1 MKNYN
6 DDEVTAF
13 SLLSGILLFK
23 REVNNN
29 EILSIM
35 YRYENMFNI
44 DIIDDELPVDMYF
57 LIDINDKSISIN
69 SFLDYSSIVT
79 SGDKKI
85 SLGNYLK
92 KNTSSDIIYYLENY
106 IYGCKPIGLKGNLFA
121 FGNVNKRK
129 VKEKKL
135 LKSV

>member
-1 MKNYN
+1 MKKNN
-6 DDEVTAF
+6 DNEVTVF

-44 DIIDDELPVDMYF
+44 DIIDDELPDDMYF
-57 LIDINDKSISIN
+57 FIDINDKSISIN

-106 IYGCKPIGLKGNLFA
+106 VYGCKPIVLKNSLYIF
-121 FGNVNKRK
+121 NSNDKRK

>member
-1 MKNYN
+1 MKKNN
-6 DDEVTAF
+6 DNDMTVF

-23 REVNNN
+23 REVDNN
-29 EILSIM
+29 EMLSIM
-35 YRYENMFNI
+35 YHYENMFNV
-44 DIIDDELPVDMYF
+44 DIIDDELPDDMYF

-69 SFLDYSSIVT
+69 SFLDYSSIIT
-79 SGDKKI
+79 NGNKKI

-92 KNTSSDIIYYLENY
+92 KNTSGDIIYYLENY
-106 IYGCKPIGLKGNLFA
+106 VYGCKPIGLKNSLYIF
-121 FGNVNKRK
+121 NSNNKRK

>member
-1 MKNYN
+1 MKKNN
-6 DDEVTAF
+6 DNEVTVF

-44 DIIDDELPVDMYF
+44 DIIDDELPDDMYF
-57 LIDINDKSISIN
+57 FIDINDKSISIN

-106 IYGCKPIGLKGNLFA
+106 VYGYKPIGLKNSLYIF
-121 FGNVNKRK
+121 NSNNKRK

>member
-1 MKNYN
+1 MKKNN
-6 DDEVTAF
+6 DNEVTVF

-23 REVNNN
+23 REVDNN
-29 EILSIM
+29 EMLSIM
-35 YRYENMFNI
+35 YHYENMFNV
-44 DIIDDELPVDMYF
+44 DIIDDELPDDMYF

-69 SFLDYSSIVT
+69 SFLDYSSIIT
-79 SGDKKI
+79 NENKKI

-92 KNTSSDIIYYLENY
+92 KNTSGDIIYYLENY
-106 IYGCKPIGLKGNLFA
+106 VYGCKPIGLKNSLYIF
-121 FGNVNKRK
+121 NSNNKRK

>member
-1 MKNYN
+1 MKKNN
-6 DDEVTAF
+6 DNEVTVF

-35 YRYENMFNI
+35 YCYENMFNI
-44 DIIDDELPVDMYF
+44 DIIDDELPDDMYF
-57 LIDINDKSISIN
+57 FIDINDKSISIN

-106 IYGCKPIGLKGNLFA
+106 VYGCKPIGLKNSLYIF
-121 FGNVNKRK
+121 NSNNKRK

>member
-1 MKNYN
+1 MKKNN
-6 DDEVTAF
+6 DNDVTVF

-23 REVNNN
+23 REVDNN
-29 EILSIM
+29 EMLSIM
-35 YRYENMFNI
+35 YHYENMFNV
-44 DIIDDELPVDMYF
+44 DIIDDELPDDMYF

-69 SFLDYSSIVT
+69 SFLDYSSIIT
-79 SGDKKI
+79 NGNKKI

-92 KNTSSDIIYYLENY
+92 KNTSGDIIYYLENY
-106 IYGCKPIGLKGNLFA
+106 VYGCKPIGLKNSLYIF
-121 FGNVNKRK
+121 NSNNKRK

>member
-106 IYGCKPIGLKGNLFA
+106 VYGCKPIGLKNSLFI
-121 FGNVNKRK
+121 FNNNNKRK

>member
-1 MKNYN
+1 MKKNN
-6 DDEVTAF
+6 DNEVTVF

-44 DIIDDELPVDMYF
+44 DIIDDELPDEMYF
-57 LIDINDKSISIN
+57 FIDINDKSISIN

-79 SGDKKI
+79 SGDKRI

-106 IYGCKPIGLKGNLFA
+106 VYGCKPIGLKNSLYIF
-121 FGNVNKRK
+121 NSNNKRK

>member
-1 MKNYN
+1 MKKNN
-6 DDEVTAF
+6 DNEVTAF

-44 DIIDDELPVDMYF
+44 DIIDDELPDDMYF
-57 LIDINDKSISIN
+57 FIDINDKSISIN

-106 IYGCKPIGLKGNLFA
+106 VYGYKPIGLKNSLYIF
-121 FGNVNKRK
+121 NSNNKRK